1 MAVNRKLAELRT
13 DYETTGLSRAS
24 MAPDPVSQFD
34 LWMNEAIEAGV
45 PQANAMVLSTSDSG
59 GRASS
64 RAVLLKDYGEQGFL
78 FFTNLE
84 SRKGRELLSNPW
96 AALCFVWIDLHRQ
109 VRLEGPIEFA
119 SDRES
124 DEYFES
130 RPRQSQLASAASP
143 QSRVV
148 ADQRSLRILVEN
160 LSAATG
166 DGPVPRPGHWA
177 GVRVQPDTVEF
188 WQGRPHRLHDRLVYT
203 RHGDGWTIE
212 RLAP

>member
-24 MAPDPVSQFD
+24 LAPDPVSQFD
-34 LWMNEAIEAGV
+34 RWMNEAIEAGV

-148 ADQRSLRILVEN
+148 ADQRSLRILVEK

-166 DGPVPRPGHWA
+166 DGPVSRPGHWA
-177 GVRVQPDTVEF
+177 GVRVRPDTVEF

-203 RHGDGWTIE
+203 RQGDGWTIE

>member
-24 MAPDPVSQFD
+24 LAPDPVSQFD
-34 LWMNEAIEAGV
+34 QWMNEAIEAGV

-109 VRLEGPIEFA
+109 VRLEGPIELA

-148 ADQRSLRILVEN
+148 ADQRSLRILVEK

-166 DGPVPRPGHWA
+166 DGPVSRPGHWA
-177 GVRVQPDTVEF
+177 GVRVRPDTVEF

-203 RHGDGWTIE
+203 RQGDGWTIE

>member
-24 MAPDPVSQFD
+24 LAPDPVSQFD
-34 LWMNEAIEAGV
+34 RWMNEAIAAGV

-64 RAVLLKDYGEQGFL
+64 RAVLLKDYGERGFL

-148 ADQRSLRILVEN
+148 ADQRSLRILVEK

-166 DGPVPRPGHWA
+166 DGPVSRPGHWA
-177 GVRVQPDTVEF
+177 GVRVRPDTVEF

>member
-1 MAVNRKLAELRT
+1 MAVNQKLAELRT

-24 MAPDPVSQFD
+24 LAPDPVSQFD
-34 LWMNEAIEAGV
+34 RWMNEAIEAGV
-45 PQANAMVLSTSDSG
+45 PQANAMVLSTSDTG

-148 ADQRSLRILVEN
+148 ADQRSLRILVEK

-166 DGPVPRPGHWA
+166 DGPVSRPGHWA
-177 GVRVQPDTVEF
+177 GVRVRPDTVEF

-203 RHGDGWTIE
+203 RQGDGWTIE